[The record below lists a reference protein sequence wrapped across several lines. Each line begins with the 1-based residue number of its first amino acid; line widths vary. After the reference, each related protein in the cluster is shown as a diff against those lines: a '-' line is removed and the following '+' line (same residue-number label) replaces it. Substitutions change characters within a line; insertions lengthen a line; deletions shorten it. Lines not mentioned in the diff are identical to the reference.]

1 MRVLLVDDE
10 IELVSALGERL
21 VIRGIEAEWVGT
33 GEEALQKVAR
43 EAFDLAVLDMKMP
56 GIAGLALKERLQAQ
70 DPHLKFIFLTG
81 YGSEEVFEDIRRDYA
96 GNVFLI
102 KPVDIDELM
111 GAMRAVMTAAK
122 ED

>member
-10 IELVSALGERL
+10 VELVSALGERL

-33 GEEALQKVAR
+33 GEEALQRVAR

-56 GIAGLALKERLQAQ
+56 GLAGLALKERLQAQ
-70 DPHLKFIFLTG
+70 DPRLKFIFLTG

>member
-10 IELVSALGERL
+10 VELVSALGERL

>member
-10 IELVSALGERL
+10 VELVSALGERL

-33 GEEALQKVAR
+33 GEEALQRVAR